1 MALKACARHL
11 RRHMNGIR
19 QAAATPVARVVAQ
32 PRAHQSRTRVAVE
45 CLPLLG
51 STVMCTVAPRLDTS

>member
-1 MALKACARHL
+1 
-11 RRHMNGIR
+11 MNGIR